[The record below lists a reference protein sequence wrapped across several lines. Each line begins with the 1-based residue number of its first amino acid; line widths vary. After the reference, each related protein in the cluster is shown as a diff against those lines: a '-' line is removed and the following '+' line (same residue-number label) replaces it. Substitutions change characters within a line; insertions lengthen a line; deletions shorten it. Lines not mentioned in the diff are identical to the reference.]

1 MSAVEP
7 GRTGAPERDAAADN
21 RAVNRNSTA
30 LLASRVAM
38 SAMGWAGSI
47 LIARLLSPE
56 GWGQFSFVFG
66 LLGLLSI
73 VTDLGVGRVVLARLL
88 DSDAEEVS
96 RVAGAFVALRL
107 LLGLIGYALALAF
120 VVLLD
125 YPAIVVQATA
135 VAGVVVVLATPAQ
148 ALSVLFQSRLRL
160 TAVALAEA
168 LGQVVQLLLTVL
180 AALFAPLL
188 LVFVLPFVI
197 NEAVVLVLLLRRVRR
212 GDGGPVSMRQLQLRR
227 WRGMLIEA
235 LPLTIGAALTALL
248 HKIDVLLLSRLDT
261 FEAVG
266 LYTVGYKF
274 ADVLLLVAS
283 AVVAPVMT
291 LLVVAWPGDT
301 DGFRARVRK
310 TSAVLVLFGTLA
322 VGVFWSAAEPLI
334 GLLYGAGFTPAA
346 HSARLLV
353 LGAALAMLTSL
364 GLYVLV
370 AAGKQRL
377 YPWVGLAGLLLNVVL
392 NVVLIP
398 RYSFEG
404 AAVATIITEAALLL
418 AIWILAART
427 VRVPGLLPLGQVVG
441 LALVT
446 VAAVVL
452 GELTSGLL
460 PWPVLAAAVGLV
472 VLTAAWALDYPA
484 LRTMLELP
492 NLRRR
497 RDAAR

>member
-1 MSAVEP
+1 MNGVEP
-7 GRTGAPERDAAADN
+7 GRTGAQPRDAAADN
-21 RAVNRNSTA
+21 RAVTRSSAA

-88 DSDAEEVS
+88 DSDAAEVA

-107 LLGLIGYALALAF
+107 LLGLLGYGLALGF

-125 YPAIVVQATA
+125 YPTIVVQATA
-135 VAGVVVVLATPAQ
+135 VAGVVVVLATPSH

-160 TAVALAEA
+160 TVVALAEA

-188 LVFVLPFVI
+188 LVFALPFVV
-197 NEAVVLVLLLRRVRR
+197 NQAVVLVLLLRRARR
-212 GDGGPVSMRQLQLRR
+212 GEGGPVSMRHLQLWR
-227 WRGMLIEA
+227 WRGMLVEA
-235 LPLTIGAALTALL
+235 LPLTIGVALITLL
-248 HKIDVLLLSRLDT
+248 HKLDVLMLSRLDT

-274 ADVLLLVAS
+274 ADVLMLVAS

-291 LLVVAWPGDT
+291 LLVAAWPGDP
-301 DGFRARVRK
+301 DGFRSRVRQ
-310 TSAVLVLFGTLA
+310 TGAVLVLIGALA
-322 VGVFWSAAEPLI
+322 VGAFWSAAEPLI
-334 GLLYGAGFTPAA
+334 GLLYGRTFEPAA

-377 YPWVGLAGLLLNVVL
+377 YPWVGVAGLTLNVAL
-392 NVVLIP
+392 NVALIP

-404 AAVATIITEAALLL
+404 AAVATIITEATLLL
-418 AIWILAART
+418 GIGILAART
-427 VRVPGLLPLGQVVG
+427 VRVPGLLPLGQVAL

-446 VAAVVL
+446 AAAVGL
-452 GELTSGLL
+452 GELVSGHL
-460 PWPVLAAAVGLV
+460 PWPVLSGAVV
-472 VLTAAWALDYPA
+472 VAVLAGAWALDYPGVRA
-484 LRTMLELP
+484 LPRAV
-492 NLRRR
+492 LRRR
-497 RDAAR
+497 GVGR